1 MPSTHLRMQRG
12 SVTTSS
18 TIVQPVIVHAT
29 LDVDGHV
36 VEAEALQNVDAVLS
50 RSAVELVQRRNFG
63 SGIRNDGAPQQREV
77 FVTVQ

>member
-1 MPSTHLRMQRG
+1 
-12 SVTTSS
+12 
-18 TIVQPVIVHAT
+18 
-29 LDVDGHV
+29 VDGHV